1 MIRKFR
7 QHKRHFVTVILSMMI
22 LCMGVLTFSVNVK
35 AGKDDDDVDDR
46 SLYARMN
53 YIMEYVNEVTAPKD
67 DDGDSIGGV
76 KIAAKSD
83 VGDAGAFIGYCE
95 EAEEGITGWISSR
108 LSMSSMSYS
117 YDMFKDLAVSDDGSE
132 TTNNVYYYARYG
144 YTLGEMGLDSTSAK
158 STINIGRFL
167 AGALLMFAYVMSL
180 MVPALFNVVFSI
192 LKMINPFRL
201 FVVSGTNYNL
211 MSAADYAAATGSK
224 AISTSN
230 NMWQNFDNLKA
241 APTALNSV
249 ATVVHDWYNS
259 LSQFSWYIIIP
270 LFTVSLLVSI
280 GLLRTSSAWAK
291 GKKLLFR
298 ICFLV
303 IGVPVCGALY
313 TFCLDKCADMT
324 STGNSAATRVVS
336 SVLVDFEAWTNNMRL
351 CPTAGMVIES
361 ESSSDTLAGQPTTA
375 AYSNLRKTC
384 QEINAKTGSIP
395 GLPVISVSDDDIA
408 DIYEGANLTADDK
421 DGSIKKGQRDNIT
434 KFDKSVQN
442 QQKSSGGDKLSDT
455 KTVVATMSLISR
467 YMKNAGCEPGAYES
481 RIKSELSKI
490 STNDK
495 DKEKEITK
503 MFTDVSSSDLGDLD
517 ADIFSKRSG
526 NYDGYNIY
534 GNGHIVVSS
543 SKDKDEETGMY
554 TIRFLPGD
562 GDTVDGKL
570 KGEKLL
576 NKSQGLST
584 QAMYNYLCSSF
595 ESSSIVTYS
604 PNDSSS
610 GFVKETHRSVN
621 LIGSGL
627 QSFLYLV
634 NSLTLLFC
642 LIVIGF
648 WYAFGIVFANLRRAI
663 RTITSVPMALLGSLS
678 AIAKF
683 FTYTCMLLIEI
694 IGTIFLYNLVSEFLF
709 SITDIIEAPFV
720 NGITKLSIFKSA
732 ANALLML
739 SILIS
744 TIVYIVFTIMAMRL
758 RKSFVKAADEMAQR
772 IIDKFVGATGTPSA
786 PKGPGMAQRAAG
798 AVASGAG
805 MALGNKAMNSLS
817 LPGQKG
823 VTPGQSKADGDGDKP
838 KNDSAEVAKG
848 DSNEVANPD
857 GNVNEDGDGNA
868 IEMSDDDN
876 TNVAVNADGPELES
890 DGESAAQENE
900 EGKAAMAQ
908 SELQRISD
916 EGNEDSDAKT
926 DAAIKNATGEVSAVQ
941 EEEIKDQEAKDKADK
956 RKEAVKGAVEGTAQT
971 AKGAAEVAAAAE
983 TGDAKMAV
991 DGAKD
996 VKEGS
1001 EKTSEAGEKAA
1012 NAGKEAKEDAAAR
1025 TNATAEQNK
1034 ANAENGHRNNRTQV
1048 SNGQT
1053 PKSKEQSMQNKKS
1066 SSVKSSA
1073 SGPANGSKTLAPK
1086 SSGNAAPNMTRQSSG
1101 GQTSGGRTVSYT
1113 PNGGTQTT
1121 GKSVRNG
1128 GGTSHGTS
1136 NARTTSSNT
1145 GSNGPSMAR
1154 STTSRGG
1161 SASAPSSNRQVQR
1174 PSGVSSDNRQPSR
1187 QMNESSRQVKPKTLS
1202 TGSDSLAGSAEDA
1215 SKFI

>member
-1 MIRKFR
+1 MIRKVI

-22 LCMGVLTFSVNVK
+22 LCMGVLTFTVNVR
-35 AGKDDDDVDDR
+35 ADDEVDDR

-53 YIMEYVNEVTAPKD
+53 YIMQYVNEVTAPKD
-67 DDGDSIGGV
+67 GDSGNIGGV

-95 EAEEGITGWISSR
+95 DAEKGIKGWISSR

-132 TTNNVYYYARYG
+132 KTNNVYYYARYG
-144 YTLGEMGLDSTSAK
+144 YTLGEMGLDSTAAK

-192 LKMINPFRL
+192 LKMLNPFRL
-201 FVVSGTNYNL
+201 FVVSGTKYNL

-336 SVLVDFEAWTNNMRL
+336 SVLVDFEAWANNMRL

-395 GLPVISVSDDDIA
+395 GLPIISMSEDDIA

-421 DGSIKKGQRDNIT
+421 DGSIKKGQRENIT

-503 MFTDVSSSDLGDLD
+503 MFTDVSSSDLGDLE
-517 ADIFSKRSG
+517 ADIFSKRAG

-562 GDTVDGKL
+562 GDTVEGKL

-648 WYAFGIVFANLRRAI
+648 WYAFGIVFANLKRGI

-683 FTYTCMLLIEI
+683 LTYTCMLLIEI

-720 NGITKLSIFKSA
+720 NGIAKLSIFKSA
-732 ANALLML
+732 ANALLMM

-772 IIDKFVGATGTPSA
+772 VIDKFVGATGTPSA
-786 PKGPGMAQRAAG
+786 PKGPNMAQRAAG

-805 MALGNKAMNSLS
+805 MALGNKAMNSLN

-823 VTPGQSKADGDGDKP
+823 VTPGQSKADADGNKP

-857 GNVNEDGDGNA
+857 SNVNEDGDGNA

-890 DGESAAQENE
+890 GESAAQENE

-908 SELQRISD
+908 SELQRTSD

-926 DAAIKNATGEVSAVQ
+926 DAAIKSATGEISAVQ

-1034 ANAENGHRNNRTQV
+1034 ANAENGHKNDRTQV
-1048 SNGQT
+1048 SNSQI

-1073 SGPANGSKTLAPK
+1073 SGPANG
-1086 SSGNAAPNMTRQSSG
+1086 
-1101 GQTSGGRTVSYT
+1101 
-1113 PNGGTQTT
+1113 GTQTT
-1121 GKSVRNG
+1121 GKSVRSG

-1136 NARTTSSNT
+1136 NARTASSNT

-1161 SASAPSSNRQVQR
+1161 NASAPSSNRQVQR

-1202 TGSDSLAGSAEDA
+1202 TSSDSLAGSAEDA

>member
-1 MIRKFR
+1 
-7 QHKRHFVTVILSMMI
+7 
-22 LCMGVLTFSVNVK
+22 MGVLTFSVNVK

-53 YIMEYVNEVTAPKD
+53 YIMEYVNEVTAPK

-117 YDMFKDLAVSDDGSE
+117 YDMFKDLAVNDDGSE

-144 YTLGEMGLDSTSAK
+144 YTLAEMGLDSTSAK

-180 MVPALFNVVFSI
+180 MVPALFNVIFSI
-192 LKMINPFRL
+192 LKIINPFRL
-201 FVVSGTNYNL
+201 FVVGGTKYNL
-211 MSAADYAAATGSK
+211 MSAADYAVSTGNG
-224 AISTSN
+224 AIDNAN
-230 NMWQNFDNLKA
+230 NMWQNFTDLKTAPA
-241 APTALNSV
+241 ALSSV
-249 ATVVHDWYNS
+249 ASVVHSWYNAI
-259 LSQFSWYIIIP
+259 SQFSWYIIIP

-280 GLLRTSSAWAK
+280 GLVRTSSAWSK

-298 ICFLV
+298 IVFLV
-303 IGVPVCGALY
+303 IGVPICGSLY
-313 TFCLDKCADMT
+313 TFCLNQCQNMT

-336 SVLVDFEAWTNNMRL
+336 SVLVDFEAWANNMRL
-351 CPTAGMVIES
+351 CPTDDMVIQS
-361 ESSSDTLAGQPTTA
+361 ESSSDTSAGQPTTA
-375 AYSNLRKTC
+375 AYANLRKTC
-384 QEINAKTGSIP
+384 QAINSASGSIP
-395 GLPVISVSDDDIA
+395 GLPSTGVSDA
-408 DIYEGANLTADDK
+408 DAEDLYAGTDLNADD
-421 DGSIKKGQRDNIT
+421 DGSIKGEDKTNIT

-442 QQKSSGGDKLSDT
+442 QQKKDGDSLSDT

-467 YMKNAGCEPGAYES
+467 YMKNAGCEPGPYES
-481 RIKSELSKI
+481 RIKSELSKL
-490 STNDK
+490 STGDK
-495 DKEKEITK
+495 DTEKEITS
-503 MFTDVSSSDLGDLD
+503 MFKDVSSSDLDDLD
-517 ADIFSKRSG
+517 AKTFAKRDG
-526 NYDGYNIY
+526 YYDGYNIY
-534 GNGHIVVSS
+534 GNGRMRVVSS
-543 SKDKDEETGMY
+543 ANANKETGMY
-554 TIRFLPGD
+554 TIQYLPGQD
-562 GDTVDGKL
+562 IEPTQL
-570 KGEKLL
+570 KGKGLL

-627 QSFLYLV
+627 QSFLYFV

-648 WYAFGIVFANLRRAI
+648 WYAFGMVFANLKRGI
-663 RTITSVPMALLGSLS
+663 RTIISVFPALFGSLS
-678 AIAKF
+678 AIAKVI
-683 FTYTCMLLIEI
+683 TYTCMLMIELL
-694 IGTIFLYNLVSEFLF
+694 GTIFLYSLVSELLF
-709 SITDIIEAPFV
+709 SVTDVIEAPFV
-720 NGITKLSIFKSA
+720 NGIGKLSIFQSA

-744 TIVYIVFTIMAMRL
+744 TIVYIVFTITAMRL

-805 MALGNKAMNSLS
+805 MALGNKAMNSLN

-823 VTPGQSKADGDGDKP
+823 VTPGQSKADGDGNNP

-857 GNVNEDGDGNA
+857 DNVNEDADGNA

-890 DGESAAQENE
+890 GESAAQENE
-900 EGKAAMAQ
+900 DGKTAMAQ
-908 SELQRISD
+908 SELQRTSD

-1034 ANAENGHRNNRTQV
+1034 ANAENGHKNNRTQV

-1066 SSVKSSA
+1066 ASVKSSA
-1073 SGPANGSKTLAPK
+1073 SGPANGSKTLSPK
-1086 SSGNAAPNMTRQSSG
+1086 SSGNAAPNMTRPSG
-1101 GQTSGGRTVSYT
+1101 GSQTSGGRTVSHT
-1113 PNGGTQTT
+1113 ANGGTQTT
-1121 GKSVRNG
+1121 GKSVRSG
-1128 GGTSHGTS
+1128 GGASHGTS

-1145 GSNGPSMAR
+1145 GSNGPSMTR
-1154 STTSRGG
+1154 STASRGG
-1161 SASAPSSNRQVQR
+1161 SAPAPPSNRQTQR
-1174 PSGVSSDNRQPSR
+1174 PSDVS
-1187 QMNESSRQVKPKTLS
+1187 NESSRQIKPKTLS
-1202 TGSDSLAGSAEDA
+1202 TGSDSLAGSAEDV